1 MISFAANFLDWGRS
15 WTELQL
21 PIIIKIWIYDLELEE
36 SISKD
41 ISSEVAIYA
50 ALLAIVEKHTGAWYM
65 CLFAHMR
72 WQ

>member
-21 PIIIKIWIYDLELEE
+21 PIIIKIWIYDLEE
-36 SISKD
+36 SIRKD

-50 ALLAIVEKHTGAWYM
+50 ALLASWK
-65 CLFAHMR
+65 AHRGMIYDVFLLTCDGNR
-72 WQ
+72 